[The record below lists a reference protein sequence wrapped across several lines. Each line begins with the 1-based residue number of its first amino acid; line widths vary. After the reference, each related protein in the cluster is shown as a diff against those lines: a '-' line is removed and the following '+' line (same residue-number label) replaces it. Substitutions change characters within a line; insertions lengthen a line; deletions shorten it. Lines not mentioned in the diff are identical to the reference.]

1 MSTYGSLAT
10 STILRWVC
18 AIFLVFTCVLS
29 SQVSANEA
37 CKNLSATGN
46 PEYPP
51 YLWRD
56 PKDENHLIGA
66 NADLMQL
73 LAKELGVTIEIKY
86 LGPWGRV
93 QEEAKLGHVDLLAGA
108 FFTLPRLDYMD
119 YFYPAFRETRT
130 VILTKETYHFP
141 YKKWSDLVG
150 RQGITVINNSFG
162 EQFDRYAKE
171 SLKISMVPSLEQALK
186 MLSMSRA
193 DYVIYEEDPALAYA
207 AKLNI
212 GGIRAISSAITNE
225 GLHLTM
231 SHKSPCN
238 TPDMRG
244 RIAKAIYK
252 LEKQNVMGKLI
263 ATNMQLWRQQ
273 QVK

>member
-1 MSTYGSLAT
+1 MSTYGGSAT
-10 STILRWVC
+10 AAILRWMC
-18 AIFLVFTCVLS
+18 ALLVIFTYAASASAF
-29 SQVSANEA
+29 ANEA
-37 CKNLSATGN
+37 CKSLSATGN

-56 PKDENHLIGA
+56 PKDENRLIGA

-73 LAKELGVTIEIKY
+73 LAKELGVTIDVKY
-86 LGPWGRV
+86 MGPWGRV

-119 YFYPAFRETRT
+119 YFHPAFRETRT
-130 VILTKETYHFP
+130 VVLTRESTSFP

-150 RQGITVINNSFG
+150 HQGITVINNSFG

-186 MLSMSRA
+186 MLSLSRA

-212 GGIRAISSAITNE
+212 GGLKVLSSAITNE

-238 TPDMRG
+238 SADMRG
-244 RIAKAIYK
+244 RIAKAVYK
-252 LEKQNVMGKLI
+252 LEKQNLMGKLI

>member
-1 MSTYGSLAT
+1 MSTYGGSAT
-10 STILRWVC
+10 AAILRWMC
-18 AIFLVFTCVLS
+18 ALLVILTYAASASAF
-29 SQVSANEA
+29 ANEA
-37 CKNLSATGN
+37 CKSLSATGN

-56 PKDENHLIGA
+56 PKDENRLIGA

-73 LAKELGVTIEIKY
+73 LAKELGVTIDVKY
-86 LGPWGRV
+86 MGPWGRV

-119 YFYPAFRETRT
+119 YFHPAFRETRT
-130 VILTKETYHFP
+130 VVLTRESTSFP

-150 RQGITVINNSFG
+150 HQGITVINNSFG

-186 MLSMSRA
+186 MLSLSRA

-212 GGIRAISSAITNE
+212 GGLKVLSSAITNE

-238 TPDMRG
+238 SADMRG
-244 RIAKAIYK
+244 RIAKAVYK
-252 LEKQNVMGKLI
+252 LEKQNLMGKLI